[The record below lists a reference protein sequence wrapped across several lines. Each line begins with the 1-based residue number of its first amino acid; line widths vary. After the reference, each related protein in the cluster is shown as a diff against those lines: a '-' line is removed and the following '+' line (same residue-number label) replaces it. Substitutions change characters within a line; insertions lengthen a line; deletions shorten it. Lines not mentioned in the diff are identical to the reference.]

1 MSTSEKVTLIIG
13 ASLNSDRYSNKAFHR
28 LKAANHKVYN
38 IGFREGVLEDL
49 KIYKEHQLDWST
61 IDTVT
66 LYLGPA
72 RQEPYYDYLLKLKP
86 KRVIFNPGT
95 ENEELENILKEAGI
109 QTEQACTLVLLSTNQ
124 Y

>member
-1 MSTSEKVTLIIG
+1 
-13 ASLNSDRYSNKAFHR
+13 
-28 LKAANHKVYN
+28 
-38 IGFREGVLEDL
+38 
-49 KIYKEHQLDWST
+49 LDWST

>member
-72 RQEPYYDYLLKLKP
+72 RQELYYDYLLKLKP

>member
-1 MSTSEKVTLIIG
+1 MSISEKVTLIIG
-13 ASLNSDRYSNKAFHR
+13 ASLNSDRYSNKAFYR

>member
-72 RQEPYYDYLLKLKP
+72 RQEPYYDYLLKLK
-86 KRVIFNPGT
+86 
-95 ENEELENILKEAGI
+95 ELL
-109 QTEQACTLVLLSTNQ
+109 
-124 Y
+124 

>member
-1 MSTSEKVTLIIG
+1 MSISEKVSLIIG
-13 ASLNSDRYSNKAFHR
+13 ASLNSDRYSNKAFYR

>member
-49 KIYKEHQLDWST
+49 KIYKDHQLDWST

-109 QTEQACTLVLLSTNQ
+109 QTDQACTLVLLSTNQ

>member
-38 IGFREGVLEDL
+38 IGFREGILEDL